1 MKRNSTG
8 TNYSAN
14 TFGFSSLKAHTET
27 MKSMSVCHLHDWQSL
42 QSCCSSSS
50 SFSRGNFSEKSSRP
64 ASTDLTAMIASGL
77 PDAEV
82 LQSWLNSF
90 NCGCY
95 AVLFLKAGYDVQ
107 TVSKMTPETKDGPDK
122 EYCTIRIR
130 AKFSK
135 LYDNASGVFN
145 HGIDRCSTE
154 DNFIT
159 LDKDLTAI
167 GISNP
172 DHRKKI
178 IYEVRRMN
186 ITNTWPC
193 YRKDFPV
200 SQWLDE
206 LGLSDYKA
214 AFELQGCHTVDD
226 VFVLSWE
233 DLEDMGVEKLGHLK
247 RLLAACKKLKD
258 TKSGRRTMSS
268 DEVCRYSEL
277 SNCCNLQTGRG
288 GGGGGGGGGAVLQPS
303 ATTDIRPYFSVG
315 GTGAAAVGV
324 GGGCGVNGGP
334 QLQTFQSSPRKVPT
348 TSGVS
353 RLSIFQRMQA
363 NNGGACSTAQQH
375 LTGKARAIVHPVP
388 SSVAKP
394 IGKIYGS
401 PRMGED
407 LKKRSE
413 PDLRRGRFHNVG
425 SVTKLS
431 LAKCDYSGASD
442 SCPTSPPAS
451 ARSWDHGAS
460 ACTGGGAR
468 RSVFRLSAHLDEIAE
483 RNGGCVVPSA
493 PAPPFPADELLPPP
507 TPPSL
512 RCEASIQ
519 QLRSIRR
526 NPPTQTN
533 ILSDC
538 SEILSRSDCFSS
550 PLGSTTTN
558 SSGSCSFLVDRSIC
572 SEDEIQVDRK
582 VNTVGQ
588 FQFRKSENDLH
599 RHFDTTV
606 NTDEPGG
613 SLDHIGSM
621 LQNLTDELDAL
632 LHEPEAVVSSFFFN
646 QKRLNKVHF

>member
-14 TFGFSSLKAHTET
+14 TFGFASLKAHTET

-50 SFSRGNFSEKSSRP
+50 SFSRGSFSEKSSRP
-64 ASTDLTAMIASGL
+64 ASTDLTVMIASGL
-77 PDAEV
+77 PDAEI
-82 LQSWLNSF
+82 LQSWLDSF

-107 TVSKMTPETKDGPDK
+107 TVSKMTPE
-122 EYCTIRIR
+122 
-130 AKFSK
+130 
-135 LYDNASGVFN
+135 
-145 HGIDRCSTE
+145 
-154 DNFIT
+154 
-159 LDKDLTAI
+159 DLTAI

-206 LGLSDYKA
+206 LGLFDYKA
-214 AFELQGCHTVDD
+214 AFESQGCHTVDD

-258 TKSGRRTMSS
+258 TKNGRRTMSS

-288 GGGGGGGGGAVLQPS
+288 GGGGTVLQPS
-303 ATTDIRPYFSVG
+303 ATDIRPYFCVG
-315 GTGAAAVGV
+315 GSGAAAVGV

-363 NNGGACSTAQQH
+363 NNGGACSTTAQQH

-460 ACTGGGAR
+460 ACTGGGVR

-483 RNGGCVVPSA
+483 RNGGCVAPSA
-493 PAPPFPADELLPPP
+493 PAPAPAPQFPVDELLPPP

-572 SEDEIQVDRK
+572 SEDEIQADRK
-582 VNTVGQ
+582 ANTVGQ

-621 LQNLTDELDAL
+621 LQNLTEELDAL
-632 LHEPEAVVSSFFFN
+632 LHEPEAV
-646 QKRLNKVHF
+646 KIK

>member
-1 MKRNSTG
+1 MRFIFPKRQRFVAGVSQINATFRG
-8 TNYSAN
+8 ETRIVKDEAQQHWHNYSAN
-14 TFGFSSLKAHTET
+14 TFGFSSLKAHAET
-27 MKSMSVCHLHDWQSL
+27 MKSVSVCHLHDWQSL

-50 SFSRGNFSEKSSRP
+50 SFSRGSFSEKSSRP

-77 PDAEV
+77 PDGEV
-82 LQSWLNSF
+82 LQSWLDSF

-107 TVSKMTPETKDGPDK
+107 TVSKMTPE
-122 EYCTIRIR
+122 
-130 AKFSK
+130 
-135 LYDNASGVFN
+135 
-145 HGIDRCSTE
+145 
-154 DNFIT
+154 
-159 LDKDLTAI
+159 DLTAI

-206 LGLSDYKA
+206 IGLFDYKE
-214 AFELQGCHTVDD
+214 AFESQGCHTVDD

-258 TKSGRRTMSS
+258 TKNGRRTMSS
-268 DEVCRYSEL
+268 DEVYRYSEL
-277 SNCCNLQTGRG
+277 SNCCNLQ
-288 GGGGGGGGGAVLQPS
+288 S
-303 ATTDIRPYFSVG
+303 ATDIRPHFSVG
-315 GTGAAAVGV
+315 GGGTGAVAVGV
-324 GGGCGVNGGP
+324 GVNGGP

-348 TSGVS
+348 TSGVAS

-363 NNGGACSTAQQH
+363 HNGGASSTARQN

-413 PDLRRGRFHNVG
+413 PDLRRGRFHNNVG

-451 ARSWDHGAS
+451 ARSWDHGTS
-460 ACTGGGAR
+460 ARTGAAR

-483 RNGGCVVPSA
+483 RNGGCGA
-493 PAPPFPADELLPPP
+493 
-507 TPPSL
+507 
-512 RCEASIQ
+512 R
-519 QLRSIRR
+519 IRR

-533 ILSDC
+533 ILTDC
-538 SEILSRSDCFSS
+538 SEILSRSDYFSS
-550 PLGSTTTN
+550 PVDSTTN

-572 SEDEIQVDRK
+572 SEDEIQADRK
-582 VNTVGQ
+582 AIVGQ
-588 FQFRKSENDLH
+588 FQFHKSENDLH

-621 LQNLTDELDAL
+621 LQNLTEELDAL
-632 LHEPEAVVSSFFFN
+632 LHEPEAV
-646 QKRLNKVHF
+646 KIK

>member
-1 MKRNSTG
+1 MFERQRFSNLGQYGTSAWKKFTSLCMFKNNLAPLDERVTVRQLCSRPDDKKLNSDG
-8 TNYSAN
+8 VMLNGFFEDQKKKISQLIECHRSLSYSA
-14 TFGFSSLKAHTET
+14 K
-27 MKSMSVCHLHDWQSL
+27 
-42 QSCCSSSS
+42 
-50 SFSRGNFSEKSSRP
+50 
-64 ASTDLTAMIASGL
+64 I
-77 PDAEV
+77 
-82 LQSWLNSF
+82 NSF
-90 NCGCY
+90 QN
-95 AVLFLKAGYDVQ
+95 
-107 TVSKMTPETKDGPDK
+107 
-122 EYCTIRIR
+122 
-130 AKFSK
+130 
-135 LYDNASGVFN
+135 
-145 HGIDRCSTE
+145 GIE
-154 DNFIT
+154 Q
-159 LDKDLTAI
+159 DLTAI

-193 YRKDFPV
+193 YRKIDIYDMMGSISLDFPV

-206 LGLSDYKA
+206 IGLFDYKE
-214 AFELQGCHTVDD
+214 AFESQGCHTVDD

-258 TKSGRRTMSS
+258 TKNGRRTMSS
-268 DEVCRYSEL
+268 DEVYRYSEL
-277 SNCCNLQTGRG
+277 SNCCNLQ
-288 GGGGGGGGGAVLQPS
+288 S
-303 ATTDIRPYFSVG
+303 ATDIRPHFSVG
-315 GTGAAAVGV
+315 GGGTGAVAVGV
-324 GGGCGVNGGP
+324 GVNGGP

-348 TSGVS
+348 TSGVAS

-363 NNGGACSTAQQH
+363 HNGGASSTARQN

-413 PDLRRGRFHNVG
+413 PDLRRGRFHNNVG

-451 ARSWDHGAS
+451 ARSWDHGTS
-460 ACTGGGAR
+460 ARTGAAR

-483 RNGGCVVPSA
+483 RNGGCGA
-493 PAPPFPADELLPPP
+493 PVDELLPPP

-533 ILSDC
+533 ILTDC
-538 SEILSRSDCFSS
+538 SEILSRSDYFSS
-550 PLGSTTTN
+550 PVDSTTN

-572 SEDEIQVDRK
+572 SEDEIQADRK
-582 VNTVGQ
+582 AIVGQ
-588 FQFRKSENDLH
+588 FQFHKSENDLH

-621 LQNLTDELDAL
+621 LQNLTEELDAL
-632 LHEPEAVVSSFFFN
+632 LHEPEAVVE
-646 QKRLNKVHF
+646 NKITEQSAFLEN

>member
-14 TFGFSSLKAHTET
+14 TFGFSSLKAHAET
-27 MKSMSVCHLHDWQSL
+27 MKSVSVCHLHDWQSL

-50 SFSRGNFSEKSSRP
+50 SFSRGSFSEKSSRP

-77 PDAEV
+77 PDGEV
-82 LQSWLNSF
+82 LQSWLDSF

-107 TVSKMTPETKDGPDK
+107 TVSKMTPEV
-122 EYCTIRIR
+122 R
-130 AKFSK
+130 AIFDFILSR
-135 LYDNASGVFN
+135 GFQTW
-145 HGIDRCSTE
+145 DRCSN
-154 DNFIT
+154 DSDFLT
-159 LDKDLTAI
+159 LDNMEHLLGKNSHHFVCLKDLTAI

-200 SQWLDE
+200 SQWLGE
-206 LGLSDYKA
+206 IGLFDYKD
-214 AFELQGCHTVDD
+214 AFESQGCHTVDD

-258 TKSGRRTMSS
+258 TKNGRRTTSS

-277 SNCCNLQTGRG
+277 SNGCSLQ
-288 GGGGGGGGGAVLQPS
+288 S
-303 ATTDIRPYFSVG
+303 ATDIRPYFSVG
-315 GTGAAAVGV
+315 GGGGGTGAVAVGV
-324 GGGCGVNGGP
+324 GVNGGP

-348 TSGVS
+348 TSGVAS

-363 NNGGACSTAQQH
+363 HNGGASSTAQQN

-413 PDLRRGRFHNVG
+413 PDLRRGRFHNNVG

-442 SCPTSPPAS
+442 SCPTSPPVS
-451 ARSWDHGAS
+451 ARSWDHGTS
-460 ACTGGGAR
+460 ARTGAAR

-483 RNGGCVVPSA
+483 RNGGCGA
-493 PAPPFPADELLPPP
+493 PVDELLPPP

-533 ILSDC
+533 ILTDC
-538 SEILSRSDCFSS
+538 SEILSRSDYFSS
-550 PLGSTTTN
+550 PVDSTTN

-572 SEDEIQVDRK
+572 SEDEIQADRK
-582 VNTVGQ
+582 TVGQ
-588 FQFRKSENDLH
+588 FQFHKSENDLH

-606 NTDEPGG
+606 NADEPGG

-621 LQNLTDELDAL
+621 LQNLTEELDAL
-632 LHEPEAVVSSFFFN
+632 LHEPEAV
-646 QKRLNKVHF
+646 KIK

>member
-14 TFGFSSLKAHTET
+14 TFGFSSLKAHAET
-27 MKSMSVCHLHDWQSL
+27 MKSVSVCHLHDWQSL

-50 SFSRGNFSEKSSRP
+50 SFSRGSFSEKSSRP

-77 PDAEV
+77 PDGEV
-82 LQSWLNSF
+82 LQSWLDSF

-107 TVSKMTPETKDGPDK
+107 TVSKMTPE
-122 EYCTIRIR
+122 
-130 AKFSK
+130 
-135 LYDNASGVFN
+135 
-145 HGIDRCSTE
+145 
-154 DNFIT
+154 
-159 LDKDLTAI
+159 DLTAI

-193 YRKDFPV
+193 YRKIDIYDMMGSISLVKLNDFPV

-206 LGLSDYKA
+206 IGLFDYKE
-214 AFELQGCHTVDD
+214 AFESQGCHTVDD

-258 TKSGRRTMSS
+258 TKNGRRTMSS

-277 SNCCNLQTGRG
+277 SNCCNLQ
-288 GGGGGGGGGAVLQPS
+288 S
-303 ATTDIRPYFSVG
+303 ATDIRPYFSVG
-315 GTGAAAVGV
+315 GGGGGGTGAVAVGV
-324 GGGCGVNGGP
+324 GVNGGP

-348 TSGVS
+348 TSGVAS

-363 NNGGACSTAQQH
+363 HNGGASSTARQN

-413 PDLRRGRFHNVG
+413 PDLRRGRFHNNVG

-451 ARSWDHGAS
+451 ARSWDHGTS
-460 ACTGGGAR
+460 ARTGAAR

-483 RNGGCVVPSA
+483 RNGGCGA
-493 PAPPFPADELLPPP
+493 PVDELLPPP

-526 NPPTQTN
+526 NPPSQTN
-533 ILSDC
+533 ILTDC
-538 SEILSRSDCFSS
+538 SEILSRSDYFSS
-550 PLGSTTTN
+550 PVDSTTN
-558 SSGSCSFLVDRSIC
+558 SSGSCSFLVDRGIC
-572 SEDEIQVDRK
+572 SEDEIQADRK
-582 VNTVGQ
+582 TVGQ
-588 FQFRKSENDLH
+588 FQFHKSENDLH

-621 LQNLTDELDAL
+621 LQNLTEELDAL
-632 LHEPEAVVSSFFFN
+632 LHEPEAV
-646 QKRLNKVHF
+646 KIK